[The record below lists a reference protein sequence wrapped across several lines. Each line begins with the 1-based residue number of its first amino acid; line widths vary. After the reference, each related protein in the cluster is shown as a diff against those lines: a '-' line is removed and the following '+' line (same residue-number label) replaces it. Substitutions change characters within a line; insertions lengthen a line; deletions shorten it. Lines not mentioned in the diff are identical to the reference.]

1 MGSAITG
8 FYQQNSNGIQGS
20 EIQLPSGI
28 SFGTTRLGGTDYVT
42 FNANSQAK
50 NEFKL
55 FVTAGRTSWDSQGFG
70 GKGQFDL
77 QSNAM
82 LVLNQGI
89 AMGNTGN
96 GTLTLDLWTANKD
109 NSVKSFIFDLSGV
122 SSSSYAFYGNLDI
135 TGSTDGSDENYSHKT
150 LLGKFGGKGIKGNL
164 TLSSKAKTNFI
175 FGQDAN
181 IEGNVSVKNN
191 PNATFS
197 KTQGA
202 LTITGSITA
211 KSDAQGTLVFEDS
224 TTVQGKIVKPTD
236 DIRVTGART
245 SIIFNGDENLIQG
258 GVVIEQSTGR
268 GQIFLDIT
276 FGESTINNTISGD
289 ISATGGRY
297 SSDIQGTNKIT
308 FKGSGINKI
317 TGNII
322 TNRDK
327 WKANGRNDILFETGG
342 IIEGSITAT
351 AGGNT
356 ITFSGGDSALIS
368 GNITGKYSMVTSMGG
383 TGNNTI
389 KMYASRNIISGEIK
403 ATNGSNDITLGG
415 DIASITNNISTTN
428 DGFTQFRTYN
438 TITLEGGENSISN
451 VTSQIA
457 TNTVTFK
464 KGQTNSINGS
474 ITSNGGSN
482 TIRFLVDGTNKITG
496 NVSANSGVNV
506 IRSAGSLTLGA
517 SSITAGSN
525 GKQAKNLFD
534 IAGKLDLSTSSVVI
548 KAHNRDNTN
557 SEKHNIFKI
566 ENGFEGNSA
575 TIAELSTISVGGY
588 LDRTKNIISIESNA
602 EQTLNIT
609 ELNNKTTLGSSQTGY
624 TYIGKGL
631 TQGSDSSLT
640 LNSNFNDSSWSNSIY
655 TSNLVLT
662 IASDMYANGGKNHIN
677 VKQLTASSIT
687 ASGGGA
693 NNIAI
698 GSSSSVSGDITTTS
712 NGTNNFSLIGNGA
725 TLVLNGKA
733 TGGTTHQIT
742 TLSANG
748 GNNILTLDNS
758 KSTSGEMNTA
768 ISTLANGENLTVNF
782 SGGGNAKTLKINAS
796 DKTNT
801 SELDLKSITLTGAS
815 ERNTLDLT
823 DLSNVSILSA
833 ISVGSGQD
841 LSITLK
847 NTNLN
852 TVGWSNIGASTIN
865 VGGTGI
871 ATANASLSGGAVSL
885 SNLKFSATTNST
897 MTLKNTETTIATV
910 TSTYAGDT
918 LILDASSNAVNTTI
932 TNGISGT
939 TLSATMKGNGTGYG
953 ATLTLGGNNNTLK
966 TLVLENNSTNNTLAL
981 SSGKTTITD
990 QVKVGESSKQE
1001 LSFVLNNNTE
1011 LALTGGLATT
1021 KQNGTSILKVKNA
1034 TTQATLSGGT
1044 VGLTRLELMTEGNA
1058 TSTLLFKNTT
1068 TTIDELFSSKGENV
1082 LKMAEGSQ
1090 SVTINSSAKNT
1101 QFSLDFADSGNT
1113 QAKTFTL
1120 AGGENT
1126 IKTLSVS
1133 DNASNTLAITGGH
1146 TTILDAI
1153 NIDAGK
1159 NLTLSLTSDASTAS
1173 DSQLTLNSSLT
1184 TSATVNILFDG
1195 GVNPADQI
1203 HHSTLFLKG
1212 ANNQINSVTS
1222 NATNAVIAFDGT
1234 AGATIKNVTINGTD
1248 ASKNGSLVFGFIGAG
1263 DSTVQISNA
1272 VTVGNG
1278 ATLGVSLGG
1287 SGEKRINGTINFQQ
1301 GSTLLVDFLAGNTAN
1316 ATLGSNG
1323 AFTISTGSKSIINFH
1338 GANSGR
1344 LNGSGITINGGDNT
1358 INFIGS
1364 ATMGGVTLAS
1374 GTNTI
1379 NVYGAETQSKAITG
1393 TVIVGQ
1399 LANVSNTINLNDY
1412 SVLNLKNGESGANG
1426 SGNLTSNAHNNV
1438 LNFKGENAK
1447 LDGSFGST
1455 GSNTATIN
1463 VGESGKAVSGLI
1475 TGNLNNAS
1483 IVFKEGD
1490 SKLTLQGQSHTLSS
1504 VTTKATN
1511 GILVLDASKND
1522 VTATVSNTSGM
1533 TIDTGKSI
1541 TIALHSTSAS
1551 NNNATFNVAQ
1561 GDITVNGT
1569 LGIAISGDG
1578 TGQRNITANSGNI
1591 TFNDNSTLRV
1601 DFLEGSRGTASLGS
1615 QNSKFEI
1622 GANKNSE
1629 INFYAGSTAT
1639 LQGGGLKLTG
1649 GSNTVNFY
1657 GNATLGQ
1664 VELVSGS
1671 NTVNVKEGIVATIEN
1686 TASSLG
1692 SVNNTLN
1699 LDSNATLRLR
1709 ATTGESSAIGSI
1721 LSNSTNTLNFNGDNA
1736 TLLGGFGS
1744 TSGSGATINV
1754 KGLNSLIVGNV
1765 SQAGVA
1771 FSKDNAT
1778 LTLQGTDNTL
1788 STLTSTTQGNK
1799 VILDASKNAVKA
1811 TITSAVSGTGSVAL
1825 RFGAGSGSKT
1835 FAFSETGNTL
1845 SGVEFDESGST
1856 NNAVAFTKGTNTIS
1870 NAFVISQGQG
1880 LSVTLG
1886 DSSQDYENG
1895 TKISL
1900 STQGLSEDGGSASLK
1915 VLGNNTA
1922 NALIS
1927 GGDIAVST
1935 LDMIANTST
1944 SLTLKANT
1952 TIGTIGFGAGNQTN
1966 TITLD
1971 TTDNAVTTTIS
1982 NGVDGEKLTVNLN
1995 GTSSAYTATLALNGA
2010 STINTLGLSGANNLL
2025 NVNADSN
2032 ILSKVTVATSQGL
2045 GISVN
2050 NANLELNNG
2059 FENTGGNASFN
2070 LAGNA
2075 TLSGAISTLTSGV
2088 ATNINVLENARATL
2102 SGSVTANVG
2111 ATDFTLKDN
2120 AILTL
2125 NQGVTTTG
2133 GTTTFNVAGD
2143 QTKVIGNIST
2153 TGGATNISFAS
2164 GSDTTV
2170 LNLEDGIQTISGIS
2184 LGTNENRNNVLNLS
2198 TATTTVTGELALG
2211 TSNTQDLTINLQNSS
2226 LTLADIDT
2234 KTNGALNVNS
2244 NDSSLKASSIKA
2256 NGNGR
2261 NNIQVDT
2268 LTLNGNLEA
2277 LTGAQNTIQANAITF
2292 SGAIKADSTTANS
2305 NQNTIIAQNITFSGS
2320 EITSGAN
2327 NGGWFSQNIF
2337 EISGETN
2344 FTNSNLVIKA
2354 NQKANTNTEKTNIFK
2369 FGGKVEGAIT
2379 ELVASTINEKHNRTK
2394 NILSFD
2400 GQEASTLT
2408 IGDINK
2414 DIPAD
2419 AGRTS
2424 YASGV
2429 NYIGAN
2435 LTSGSGSDLKLSFN
2449 ENQWSSEQYR
2459 ANLDLTVTNEIQAK
2473 RGNNYINVSSL
2484 KAQTL
2489 TNDYGTNYIA
2499 VSGDFIANKIVSTYG
2514 GRNEIIVGGN
2524 ATITTLNIGNNGNG
2538 NTATNKITFAGNN
2551 SQNAFLGDI
2560 LIANTQGTRKNEL
2573 VLAGENA
2580 TLTLKGKN
2588 TGGTTHAITSLD
2600 STGANTSLILDNS
2613 GVESG
2618 NMATTID
2625 SLSNGSNLTA
2635 KLNGQ
2640 TSTGSVTLALKGEN
2654 ALKALTLGEG
2664 ANSNILDLENSTS
2677 TQISDK
2683 VLVGADQ
2690 SLNIKLGD
2698 TALALTNG
2706 MSGGNIELKD
2716 GATATLSGG
2725 SIDVAEIKL
2734 GSSANATLNI
2744 QGSTAT
2750 INELVFQNGST
2761 LGLSN
2766 AQTTINSA
2774 IDSTST
2780 KLNIEM
2786 ADSTLILGHSSN
2798 SLDNL
2803 TSTNGLVDLT
2813 QGKGVTKARSAVQT
2827 NTNARNTLTIGN
2839 FTGDATFKL
2848 FASSQNSDQVI
2859 FNNPAPAP
2867 YAAGVDATPTNTATI
2882 VVVGGSDIYNITY
2895 DPTKNDNI
2903 MVADVSGANGQV
2915 AIEGGKSMIGISEVQ
2930 VQLTEGI
2937 DVSTGNGKYYI
2948 GSIKDLGLK
2957 QEYQEVVTSALT
2969 VNYDLYLANFNSL
2982 NKRMGELRDNPH
2994 SQGVWARVFG
3004 GAMSNDFGAGSKTD
3018 YITAQAGYDYALSVG
3033 ENAKNYVGVAIAYGT
3048 SKTKG
3053 NTLDISAIGAPAN
3066 SISLS
3071 NVDSNMVEVGIYN
3084 SYVMDSGWYNDTI
3097 FKFDYIM
3104 SEFSLS
3110 NDPNQMSNTNNFAMV
3125 LSNEFGYRY
3134 KFAESEKGNWYIDPQ
3149 VEMAFGYFN
3158 QSDFNR
3164 AMYESGVFTGST
3176 IQASQDS
3183 IITLRTKAGLSLGK
3197 KFITEKGFA
3206 SLYVGAFYEYDY
3218 INGGDAETT
3227 GRTGGTIT
3235 QLDKVESNGRAI
3247 VNIGSNIEL
3256 TEGVRMYIDVEK
3268 SFGDKQRTFMQFN
3281 FGARY
3286 SF

>member
-1 MGSAITG
+1 MKSYRRIKGEGIKSNPNRSNSVFKPLIASSLALALGVSVASANDPA
-8 FYQQNSNGIQGS
+8 FYQQGANGTKGS
-20 EIQLPSGI
+20 LITNPSELT
-28 SFGTTRLGGTDYVT
+28 FGTTTLDSST
-42 FNANSQAK
+42 FYTFKINNTVD

-55 FVTAGRTSWDSQGFG
+55 YVTGDSNSWNAGDFG
-70 GKGQFDL
+70 GKGQ
-77 QSNAM
+77 
-82 LVLNQGI
+82 LNIQTNSMFVSTKGI
-89 AMGNTGN
+89 AMGDSGN
-96 GTLTLDLWTANKD
+96 GTLTLDMWTGGGDTAT
-109 NSVKSFIFDLSGV
+109 KSFIMDLSGV
-122 SSSSYAFYGNLDI
+122 DSSSYAFYGNLAV
-135 TGSTDGSDENYSHKT
+135 TGSSDGSSQDYSNKT
-150 LLGKFGGKGIKGNL
+150 ITAKLGGKGIKGNIDL
-164 TLSSKAKTNFI
+164 GALGKTNLIFSSGANIDGSTTISRGTNELHFLGDSNTQKIWSHRGTNTFI
-175 FGQDAN
+175 FDGDAHISSGSEVIYTGWYQDGGYQVRNTFIFNGNTILENTDPTNAHNGIVIAVQASAGTRRDNTYNYMTFNGATNQIIGKIKTASNAN
-181 IEGNVSVKNN
+181 GIHDRLGENLL
-191 PNATFS
+191 TFETTS
-197 KTQGA
+197 TTN
-202 LTITGSITA
+202 TITGE
-211 KSDAQGTLVFEDS
+211 VN
-224 TTVQGKIVKPTD
+224 
-236 DIRVTGART
+236 ARFG
-245 SIIFNGDENLIQG
+245 FNTINFK
-258 GVVIEQSTGR
+258 
-268 GQIFLDIT
+268 GQ
-276 FGESTINNTISGD
+276 NNTIDGIVTSSSFGTNTIEFTGSNNKINGD
-289 ISATGGRY
+289 ITATGSNFVVETTGGVNNITFSGATNTITGNITTTVGTV
-297 SSDIQGTNKIT
+297 SSGTNTIV
-308 FKGSGINKI
+308 FSGSQNNNKI

-322 TNRDK
+322 SNG
-327 WKANGRNDILFETGG
+327 GRNNITVDASLT
-342 IIEGSITAT
+342 IEGWLFSDTSSPGSNNVSTTRGNNLALTITKGVYAHWGRSTNNIDMGEGSVIVSGAAVMAKDGTNNIVANTINLTSGQAQSVIGNNSDEGNAVFTVGGTNAITAT
-351 AGGNT
+351 NLTVNGNISSTGGSNT
-356 ITFSGGDSALIS
+356 FNISQSGIIS
-368 GNITGKYSMVTSMGG
+368 GNIAKLGSGQ
-383 TGNNTI
+383 NNFTLTADNAALTL
-389 KMYASRNIISGEIK
+389 KGENSAITTLTALDD
-403 ATNGSNDITLGG
+403 ATNG
-415 DIASITNNISTTN
+415 
-428 DGFTQFRTYN
+428 
-438 TITLEGGENSISN
+438 NS
-451 VTSQIA
+451 
-457 TNTVTFK
+457 
-464 KGQTNSINGS
+464 
-474 ITSNGGSN
+474 
-482 TIRFLVDGTNKITG
+482 
-496 NVSANSGVNV
+496 
-506 IRSAGSLTLGA
+506 
-517 SSITAGSN
+517 
-525 GKQAKNLFD
+525 
-534 IAGKLDLSTSSVVI
+534 
-548 KAHNRDNTN
+548 
-557 SEKHNIFKI
+557 
-566 ENGFEGNSA
+566 
-575 TIAELSTISVGGY
+575 
-588 LDRTKNIISIESNA
+588 
-602 EQTLNIT
+602 
-609 ELNNKTTLGSSQTGY
+609 
-624 TYIGKGL
+624 
-631 TQGSDSSLT
+631 
-640 LNSNFNDSSWSNSIY
+640 
-655 TSNLVLT
+655 LVL
-662 IASDMYANGGKNHIN
+662 D
-677 VKQLTASSIT
+677 
-687 ASGGGA
+687 
-693 NNIAI
+693 
-698 GSSSSVSGDITTTS
+698 GSQHENTTT
-712 NGTNNFSLIGNGA
+712 IDR
-725 TLVLNGKA
+725 V
-733 TGGTTHQIT
+733 
-742 TLSANG
+742 
-748 GNNILTLDNS
+748 
-758 KSTSGEMNTA
+758 
-768 ISTLANGENLTVNF
+768 ANGENLIVKF
-782 SGGGNAKTLKINAS
+782 SADSNAKTLKISSS
-796 DKTNT
+796 DKANT
-801 SELDLKSITLTGAS
+801 SDLELKGISLNGAS
-815 ERNTLDLT
+815 TNNTLDLT
-823 DLSNVSILSA
+823 ALGNVSILDA
-833 ISVGSGQD
+833 ISVGSGQALD
-841 LSITLK
+841 ITLK
-847 NTNLN
+847 DTNLN
-852 TVGWSNIGASTIN
+852 TTGWSNAGTSTIN

-910 TSTYAGDT
+910 TSTHDNDA
-918 LILDASSNAVNTTI
+918 LVLDASSNATKTTI
-932 TNGISGT
+932 SNQLNASNLTI
-939 TLSATMKGNGTGYG
+939 TMKGNGTDNG
-953 ATLTLGGNNNTLK
+953 ALLTLAGAGNAFK
-966 TLVLENNSTNNTLAL
+966 TLALGNNSTNNTLAL
-981 SSGKTTITD
+981 TNGKTTITD
-990 QVKVGESSKQE
+990 QVSVGNGSSQE
-1001 LSFVLNNNTE
+1001 LSLVLGNNTE
-1011 LALTGGLATT
+1011 LSLTGGLTT
-1021 KQNGTSILKVKNA
+1021 TAQTGTSILKVKNA
-1034 TTQATLSGGT
+1034 TTQAILSGGT
-1044 VGLTRLELMTEGNA
+1044 VRLSRLELMTEGTA

-1068 TTIDELFSSKGENV
+1068 TTIDELFSSKGANV

-1090 SVTINSSAKNT
+1090 SVTINSSAENA
-1101 QFSLDFADSGNT
+1101 QFSLDFADSGN

-1120 AGGENT
+1120 TGGENT

-1133 DNASNTLAITGGH
+1133 DTATSNTLAITGGH

-1153 NIDAGK
+1153 NIGSGK
-1159 NLTLSLTSDASTAS
+1159 NLTLKLTSDTATAS
-1173 DSQLTLNSSLT
+1173 NSRLTLNNSLT
-1184 TSATVNILFDG
+1184 KSGTVNVLFDG

-1222 NATNAVIAFDGT
+1222 DATNAVIAFEGT
-1234 AGATIKNVTINGTD
+1234 AGATIENVTINGTD
-1248 ASKNGSLVFGFIGAG
+1248 QNKNGSLVFGFIGDGA
-1263 DSTVQISNA
+1263 STVQINGSGI
-1272 VTVGNG
+1272 TVGNG

-1338 GANSGR
+1338 GANSGQ
-1344 LNGSGITINGGDNT
+1344 LNGDGITINGGDNT
-1358 INFIGS
+1358 VNFIGS
-1364 ATMGGVTLAS
+1364 ATMGGVTLTS

-1393 TVIVGQ
+1393 TVVVGQ

-1412 SVLNLKNGESGANG
+1412 SILNLKNDENGANG
-1426 SGNLTSNAHNNV
+1426 SGNLASNVHNNV
-1438 LNFKGENAK
+1438 LNFKGEGAK
-1447 LDGSFGST
+1447 LDGGFGSNSG
-1455 GSNTATIN
+1455 GSATIN
-1463 VGESGKAVSGLI
+1463 VGASGKAVSGLI
-1475 TGNLNNAS
+1475 TGELSNAS

-1490 SKLTLQGQSHTLSS
+1490 SKLTLQGQSHTLKD
-1504 VTTKATN
+1504 VTTDATN
-1511 GILVLDASKND
+1511 GILVLDASKNN
-1522 VTATVSNTSGM
+1522 VEATVNNTSGM
-1533 TIDTGKSI
+1533 TIEADKSI
-1541 TIALHSTSAS
+1541 TIALHSTSTS
-1551 NNNATFNVAQ
+1551 NRNSTFKVAQ

-1578 TGQRNITANSGNI
+1578 TGQRNITATNGSI
-1591 TFNDNSTLRV
+1591 TFADGSTLRV

-1692 SVNNTLN
+1692 TVNNTLN

-1736 TLLGGFGS
+1736 TLLGGFGNTGIGTAS
-1744 TSGSGATINV
+1744 IGV
-1754 KGLNSLIVGNV
+1754 EGLNSLITGNV
-1765 SQAGVA
+1765 SQAGVT

-1811 TITSAVSGTGSVAL
+1811 TITSAVSGRGSVAL

-1835 FAFSETGNTL
+1835 FAFSETNNTL

-1886 DSSQDYENG
+1886 DSAQDYVDG

-1900 STQGLSEDGGSASLK
+1900 STQGISEDGGSASLK

-1944 SLTLKANT
+1944 SLTLKNANT
-1952 TIGTIGFGAGNQTN
+1952 TIGTLGFGTGNQTN

-2032 ILSKVTVATSQGL
+2032 ILSKVTVATSQEL

-2088 ATNINVLENARATL
+2088 ATKFNVAENAVATL

-2484 KAQTL
+2484 KAQIL

-2538 NTATNKITFAGNN
+2538 NTATNKIIFAGDN

-2560 LIANTQGTRKNEL
+2560 LISNSNGTRKNEL
-2573 VLAGENA
+2573 TLSGENA

-2588 TGGTTHAITSLD
+2588 TGGTTHTITSFN
-2600 STGANTSLILDNS
+2600 SSGANTSLILDNS

-2734 GSSANATLNI
+2734 GSSASATLNI
-2744 QGSTAT
+2744 QNSSAT
-2750 INELVFQNGST
+2750 INNLSFQDGST
-2761 LGLSN
+2761 LELSN
-2766 AQTTINSA
+2766 TQTTINSK
-2774 IDSTST
+2774 IDSSSGT
-2780 KLNIEM
+2780 KLNVEV
-2786 ADSTLILGHSSN
+2786 ANSTLILGASEN
-2798 SLDNL
+2798 SLENL
-2803 TSTNGLVDLT
+2803 ASNNAMVDLT
-2813 QGKGVTKARSAVQT
+2813 QGKTVTRARAVAVRA

-2839 FTGDATFKL
+2839 FTGNATFKL

-2859 FNNPAPAP
+2859 FKNSAPAP
-2867 YAAGVDATPTNTATI
+2867 YAGAVTTPANTATI
-2882 VVVGGSDIYNITY
+2882 AIVGGNDIYNITY
-2895 DPTKNDNI
+2895 DPNGSNNI

-2915 AIEGGKSMIGISEVQ
+2915 GVVGGKSMIGISEVQ
-2930 VQLTEGI
+2930 VQLTEKA
-2937 DVSTGNGKYYI
+2937 GKYYI
-2948 GSIKDLGLK
+2948 GSVKDLGLK
-2957 QEYQEVVTSALT
+2957 QEYQEVATSALT

-3004 GAMSNDFGAGSKTD
+3004 GNMSNDFGSGSKTD

-3053 NTLDISAIGAPAN
+3053 NTLDISAIGAPTN

-3149 VEMAFGYFN
+3149 VEVAFGYFN

-3164 AMYESGVFTGST
+3164 AMYESGVYTGNT

-3183 IITLRTKAGLSLGK
+3183 ILTLRTRAGLSLGK
-3197 KFITEKGFA
+3197 KFNTAKGFA

-3218 INGGDAETT
+3218 INGGDAEAT

-3247 VNIGSNIEL
+3247 VNVGSNIEL

-3281 FGARY
+3281 LGARY

>member
-1 MGSAITG
+1 MEKYRRMKGDGIKSNLNRSNSVFKPLIASSLALALGVSVASATTG
-8 FYQQNSNGIQGS
+8 FYQQNSDGSQGTA
-20 EIQLPSGI
+20 IQLPSGV
-28 SFGTTRLGGTDYVT
+28 SFETTTIESAEYTIFKVNQQVED
-42 FNANSQAK
+42 
-50 NEFKL
+50 EFKL
-55 FVTAGRTSWDSQGFG
+55 YVTAGQTRWIPDGFSN
-70 GKGQFDL
+70 KGQFDI
-77 QSNAM
+77 QSNSM
-82 LVLNQGI
+82 LVSDKGI

-96 GTLTLDLWTANKD
+96 GTLTLDLWTAAGD
-109 NSVKSFIFDLSGV
+109 NSTKSFILDLSGV
-122 SSSSYAFYGNLDI
+122 SSTSYAFYGNLSV
-135 TGSTDGSDENYSHKT
+135 TGSSNGSDENYSKKT
-150 LLGKFGGKGIKGNL
+150 LLAKFGGKGIKGNL
-164 TLSSKAKTNFI
+164 ALSSKAKTKFV
-175 FGQDAN
+175 FEQDAN
-181 IEGNVSVKNN
+181 IEGNINIENN
-191 PNATFS
+191 PNVTFAKS
-197 KTQGA
+197 QGILKVTGSIVINDKTQGT
-202 LTITGSITA
+202 LT
-211 KSDAQGTLVFEDS
+211 FEDS
-224 TTVQGKIVKPTD
+224 TTITGG
-236 DIRVTGART
+236 IRKSGGSAKRKTGAKT
-245 SIIFNGDENLIQG
+245 TIFFNGNENLISG
-258 GVVIEQSTGR
+258 GIEIPATTENGHNVI
-268 GQIFLDIT
+268 DIT
-276 FGESTINNTISGD
+276 FGDSTINNTISGN
-289 ISATGGRY
+289 ISSTGGGYR
-297 SSDIQGTNKIT
+297 SGGLHTNKIT
-308 FKGSGINKI
+308 FKGSGKNEIIGNITAKRDAWGGNGQNDITFATGGSITGDITAESRNNVITFQGEKDALITGNVVGKYSVRAQGAHGQNTVNMNSSNNNKI
-317 TGNII
+317 TGDVKAIHGINDVTMSGRKAVI
-322 TNRDK
+322 T
-327 WKANGRNDILFETGG
+327 GDIVAGS
-342 IIEGSITAT
+342 EGYSSC
-351 AGGNT
+351 G
-356 ITFSGGDSALIS
+356 IS
-368 GNITGKYSMVTSMGG
+368 GNTVKFQGQENSVTNITT
-383 TGNNTI
+383 TFGNNSV
-389 KMYASRNIISGEIK
+389 YFSGN
-403 ATNGSNDITLGG
+403 TNLING
-415 DIASITNNISTTN
+415 NISA
-428 DGFTQFRTYN
+428 D
-438 TITLEGGENSISN
+438 
-451 VTSQIA
+451 
-457 TNTVTFK
+457 
-464 KGQTNSINGS
+464 
-474 ITSNGGSN
+474 GGSN
-482 TIRFLVDGTNKITG
+482 TNTITI
-496 NVSANSGVNV
+496 NSGNTTVKGN
-506 IRSAGSLTLGA
+506 
-517 SSITAGSN
+517 IT
-525 GKQAKNLFD
+525 
-534 IAGKLDLSTSSVVI
+534 
-548 KAHNRDNTN
+548 NTN
-557 SEKHNIFKI
+557 
-566 ENGFEGNSA
+566 
-575 TIAELSTISVGGY
+575 GGV
-588 LDRTKNIISIESNA
+588 TNV
-602 EQTLNIT
+602 
-609 ELNNKTTLGSSQTGY
+609 
-624 TYIGKGL
+624 
-631 TQGSDSSLT
+631 T
-640 LNSNFNDSSWSNSIY
+640 LNSDSINVTLKGAQNSIS
-655 TSNLVLT
+655 T
-662 IASDMYANGGKNHIN
+662 
-677 VKQLTASSIT
+677 LTAVST
-687 ASGGGA
+687 A
-693 NNIAI
+693 
-698 GSSSSVSGDITTTS
+698 T
-712 NGTNNFSLIGNGA
+712 NGNT
-725 TLVLNGKA
+725 
-733 TGGTTHQIT
+733 
-742 TLSANG
+742 
-748 GNNILTLDNS
+748 LTLDSSANAV
-758 KSTSGEMNTA
+758 STTIA
-768 ISTLANGENLTVNF
+768 KVAHGENLTVNF
-782 SGGGNAKTLKINAS
+782 ASGSTAKTLKINSSNKA
-796 DKTNT
+796 TNT
-801 SELDLKSITLTGAS
+801 ELDLKSVTLSGAS
-815 ERNTLDLT
+815 EHNTLDLT
-823 DLSNVSILSA
+823 ALGNVSILDA
-833 ISVGSGQD
+833 ISVGSGQALD
-841 LSITLK
+841 ITLK
-847 NTNLN
+847 DTNLN
-852 TVGWSNIGASTIN
+852 TTGWSNAGTSTIN

-910 TSTYAGDT
+910 TSTQAGDT

-932 TNGISGT
+932 TNEISGT

-953 ATLTLGGNNNTLK
+953 ATLTLGGSNNTLK

-981 SSGKTTITD
+981 ANGKTTITD
-990 QVKVGESSKQE
+990 QVKVGESSNQE
-1001 LSFVLNNNTE
+1001 LNFVLGNNTE

-1021 KQNGTSILKVKNA
+1021 AQSGTSILKVKNA
-1034 TTQATLSGGT
+1034 TDQATLSGGA
-1044 VGLTRLELMTEGNA
+1044 VALTRLELMTEGNA

-1082 LKMAEGSQ
+1082 LKMANGST
-1090 SVTINSSAKNT
+1090 SVTINSSAEGTK
-1101 QFSLDFADSGNT
+1101 FSLAFEDSSN
-1113 QAKTFTL
+1113 QNKTFTL
-1120 AGGENT
+1120 TGGENT
-1126 IKTLSVS
+1126 IKSLSVS
-1133 DNASNTLAITGGH
+1133 DTATSNTLAITGGH

-1159 NLTLSLTSDASTAS
+1159 NLTLSLTSDTRTAS
-1173 DSQLTLNSSLT
+1173 NSQLTLNSSLT
-1184 TSATVNILFDG
+1184 KSGTVNVLFDG
-1195 GVNPADQI
+1195 GINPADQI

-1234 AGATIKNVTINGTD
+1234 AGATIENVTINGTD
-1248 ASKNGSLVFGFIGAG
+1248 ANKSGSLVFGFIGAG
-1263 DSTVQISNA
+1263 DSTVQINGSGI
-1272 VTVGNG
+1272 TVGNG

-1287 SGEKRINGTINFQQ
+1287 SGNKVINGTINFNT

-1316 ATLGSNG
+1316 ATLGKKG
-1323 AFTISTGSKSIINFH
+1323 AFTISAGSKSIINFH
-1338 GANSGR
+1338 GTNSGQ
-1344 LNGSGITINGGDNT
+1344 LNGGGITIDGGDNT
-1358 INFIGS
+1358 VNFIGS
-1364 ATMGGVTLAS
+1364 ATMKGVKLTS

-1379 NVYGAETQSKAITG
+1379 NVYGAEDQSKAITG
-1393 TVIVGQ
+1393 TVV
-1399 LANVSNTINLNDY
+1399 VSELTGVTNTINLNDY
-1412 SVLNLKNGESGANG
+1412 SILNLKNDQNGANG
-1426 SGNLTSNAHNNV
+1426 SGNLASDAHANV

-1455 GSNTATIN
+1455 GNNTAIIN

-1475 TGNLNNAS
+1475 TGNLSNAS
-1483 IVFKEGD
+1483 IVFNEGD
-1490 SKLTLQGQSHTLSS
+1490 SKLTLQGQAHTFNA
-1504 VTTKATN
+1504 VTTQATN
-1511 GILVLDASKND
+1511 GILVLDTSKNS
-1522 VTATVSNTSGM
+1522 VEATVNNTNGM
-1533 TIDTGKSI
+1533 TIDANKSI

-1551 NNNATFNVAQ
+1551 NNNATFKVDKGN
-1561 GDITVNGT
+1561 ITVNGT

-1578 TGQRNITANSGNI
+1578 TGQRNITATSGNI
-1591 TFNDNSTLRV
+1591 TFNDGSTLRV
-1601 DFLEGSRGTASLGS
+1601 DFLEGSRGTASLGG
-1615 QNSKFEI
+1615 QNSKFVI

-1639 LQGGGLKLTG
+1639 LAGGGLKING

-1664 VELVSGS
+1664 VELASGS
-1671 NTVNVKEGIVATIEN
+1671 NTINVKEDIVATIEN

-1692 SVNNTLN
+1692 TVNNTLN
-1699 LDSNATLRLR
+1699 LDNNATLRLR
-1709 ATTGESSAIGSI
+1709 ATTGENSEIGSI
-1721 LSNSTNTLNFNGDNA
+1721 VSASTNALNFKGDNA

-1744 TSGSGATINV
+1744 NGSGRASISV
-1754 KGLNSLIVGNV
+1754 EGLDSLITGNV
-1765 SQAGVA
+1765 SQAGVT
-1771 FSKDNAT
+1771 FSKANAT
-1778 LTLQGTDNTL
+1778 LTLQGAENTL
-1788 STLTSTTQGNK
+1788 STLTSSTQGNK
-1799 VILDASKNAVKA
+1799 VVLDASKNAVKA
-1811 TITSAVSGTGSVAL
+1811 TITSAVSGAGSVAL

-1835 FAFSETGNTL
+1835 FTFSETGNTL

-1856 NNAVAFTKGTNTIS
+1856 NNAVAFTKGTNIIS
-1870 NAFVISQGQG
+1870 NAFEVARGQG

-1927 GGDIAVST
+1927 GEDIAVST

-1944 SLTLKANT
+1944 SLTLKNANT
-1952 TIGTIGFGAGNQTN
+1952 TIGTLGFGAGNQTN

-1971 TTDNAVTTTIS
+1971 TTDNAVATTIS

-2025 NVNADSN
+2025 NVNANSN
-2032 ILSKVTVATSQGL
+2032 ILSKVTVASSQGL
-2045 GISVN
+2045 DISVN
-2050 NANLELNNG
+2050 NTSLGLNNG

-2070 LAGNA
+2070 LVGNA

-2102 SGSVTANVG
+2102 SGSVTASVG
-2111 ATDFTLKDN
+2111 ATKFTLNDN
-2120 AILTL
+2120 ANLTL
-2125 NQGVTTTG
+2125 SQGISTTD

-2143 QTKVIGNIST
+2143 RTKVIGNIST

-2170 LNLEDGIQTISGIS
+2170 LNLVNGTQTISS
-2184 LGTNENRNNVLNLS
+2184 LVLGTEENQNNTLNLS
-2198 TATTTVTGELALG
+2198 TATTTVTGDLALG
-2211 TSNTQDLTINLQNSS
+2211 ESNAQDLTINLQNSR
-2226 LTLADIDT
+2226 LTLANIDT

-2244 NDSSLKASSIKA
+2244 DDSSLEASSIKA

-2268 LTLNGNLEA
+2268 LSLTGNLEA

-2305 NQNTIIAQNITFSGS
+2305 NQNTIIAQNVTFSGA

-2327 NGGWFSQNIF
+2327 DGGWFSQNIF

-2369 FGGKVEGAIT
+2369 FGGKVEGAIQ
-2379 ELVASTINEKHNRTK
+2379 ELVASTINENQGRTK

-2400 GQEASTLT
+2400 GQEASSLT

-2419 AGRTS
+2419 AGRTL

-2449 ENQWSSEQYR
+2449 ENQWSSERYR

-2538 NTATNKITFAGNN
+2538 NTATNKVTFAGNN
-2551 SQNAFLGDI
+2551 SQNTFLGDI
-2560 LIANTQGTRKNEL
+2560 LIASANGTRKNEL

-2580 TLTLKGKN
+2580 VLTLEGKN

-2600 STGANTSLILDNS
+2600 SSGANTTLILDNS
-2613 GVESG
+2613 TAESG
-2618 NMATTID
+2618 DMETTI
-2625 SLSNGSNLTA
+2625 STLSNGGNLTT
-2635 KLNGQ
+2635 KLNGKN
-2640 TSTGSVTLALKGEN
+2640 TGSVTLALGGDN
-2654 ALKALTLGEG
+2654 TLKALILEEN
-2664 ANSNILDLENSTS
+2664 ANKNILDLQNSTS
-2677 TQISDK
+2677 TQILEK
-2683 VLVGADQ
+2683 VLVGENQGLD
-2690 SLNIKLGD
+2690 IKLD
-2698 TALALTNG
+2698 NTALTLTNG
-2706 MSGGNIELKD
+2706 ISGGNIELID
-2716 GATATLSGG
+2716 GAIATLGG
-2725 SIDVAEIKL
+2725 GAIDVAQVKL

-2798 SLDNL
+2798 SLNNL

-2839 FTGDATFKL
+2839 FTGNATFKL
-2848 FASSQNSDQVI
+2848 FASSKQSDQVF

-2903 MVADVSGANGQV
+2903 MVADVNGANGQV
-2915 AIEGGKSMIGISEVQ
+2915 GVVGGKSMIGISEVQ
-2930 VQLTEGI
+2930 VQLTEEA
-2937 DVSTGNGKYYI
+2937 GKYYI
-2948 GSIKDLGLK
+2948 GSVKDLGLK
-2957 QEYQEVVTSALT
+2957 KEYQEVATSALT

-3183 IITLRTKAGLSLGK
+3183 IITLRTRVGLSLGK
-3197 KFITEKGFA
+3197 KFNTAKGFA

-3281 FGARY
+3281 LGARY